1 MNDFIQNNNQ
11 SFDGFFIGE
20 NIRHEKFG
28 TGVIINAIQKTDG
41 STNLLINFGSSGIKE
56 LNAHFAKDK
65 LSKI

>member
-1 MNDFIQNNNQ
+1 MNNFIQNNNQ

-28 TGVIINAIQKTDG
+28 TGVIINAIHKTDG

-56 LNAHFAKDK
+56 LNTHFAKDK